1 MALYSWR
8 WKSLNGNKGWESERK
23 MDVPYR
29 SKEKG
34 RSFYSSWLSF
44 TLGFAADAKK
54 RWVIFIAAATTMT
67 SAKVYEFQ
75 HVCSHTNCMTSFSEK
90 TQHLSHLRLCSLDDD
105 LFLPTPA
112 LPFQRNRCLRR
123 QSESIAAAPG
133 KREDVRASWRVNRTG
148 RQEKHNPSLP
158 VCTQLLD
165 QLSSR
170 ASREEGGLS
179 ALSSSLA
186 DEKQC
191 ALFHYTVNPIS
202 CFTLCRRV
210 AERGNEWDGMG
221 KCWHKS
227 HSPRGDTSRSS
238 GYSWRI
244 LSN

>member
-1 MALYSWR
+1 M
-8 WKSLNGNKGWESERK
+8 N
-23 MDVPYR
+23 
-29 SKEKG
+29 
-34 RSFYSSWLSF
+34 
-44 TLGFAADAKK
+44 
-54 RWVIFIAAATTMT
+54 FIT
-67 SAKVYEFQ
+67 SAPIQIAWQASRRKHNTCHICAFDLLV
-75 HVCSHTNCMTSFSEK
+75 MTSF
-90 TQHLSHLRLCSLDDD
+90 H
-105 LFLPTPA
+105 TPA
-112 LPFQRNRCLRR
+112 LPFPCLKQ

-133 KREDVRASWRVNRTG
+133 KREEVRASWRANRTG

-165 QLSSR
+165 QLSSQ